1 MAAASPVYVVLVTG
15 KLKEGQVEQ
24 FKLNFAPLAQHV
36 KEHEEGCFTYVLS
49 TEGRSLIASVS
60 MKDTFQRSTWRQFTG
75 NQSLSRPSERRIRTL
90 ALSGLRNQWSN
101 TLRPIWAFLPA
112 EA

>member
-36 KEHEEGCFTYVLS
+36 REHEEGCFTYILS
-49 TEGRSLIASVS
+49 TGEEPDRICIYERYISKEYLETVHWQSEPFKAFGAKN
-60 MKDTFQRSTWRQFTG
+60 KDTGIEWIEKSVVKYHETDLGFA
-75 NQSLSRPSERRIRTL
+75 SR
-90 ALSGLRNQWSN
+90 
-101 TLRPIWAFLPA
+101 
-112 EA
+112 

>member
-36 KEHEEGCFTYVLS
+36 KEHEEGCFTYILS
-49 TEGRSLIASVS
+49 TGEEPDRICIYERYVSKEYLETVHWQSEPFKAFGAKNKETGIEWIEKSVVKYHETDLGFAS
-60 MKDTFQRSTWRQFTG
+60 R
-75 NQSLSRPSERRIRTL
+75 
-90 ALSGLRNQWSN
+90 
-101 TLRPIWAFLPA
+101 
-112 EA
+112 